1 MSVNTISAKN
11 LPEPFYRQWAEGRRA
26 ACKAIISSP
35 VCSDDTK
42 ADARKKLDALKA
54 ANGAI
59 VNTTA

>member
-1 MSVNTISAKN
+1 MNTISAKS

-26 ACKAIISSP
+26 ACKAILSSP

-54 ANGAI
+54 ANNSPLDVKA
-59 VNTTA
+59 